1 MGYFEIGISVIVEHT
16 QSIGIIRAFC
26 LPVETCSDFKYLG
39 GQKKLLG
46 CGLLGEIITQGDT
59 VTSSLTKNALLYKYF
74 LRFLLRF
81 VAIYNELL
89 DMTSKNIQ
97 FKSHL
102 M

>member
-1 MGYFEIGISVIVEHT
+1 M
-16 QSIGIIRAFC
+16 
-26 LPVETCSDFKYLG
+26 
-39 GQKKLLG
+39 LG

-59 VTSSLTKNALLYKYF
+59 VACNLTKSALFYKYF

-89 DMTSKNIQ
+89 DMRSKNMQ

>member
-1 MGYFEIGISVIVEHT
+1 MGCFEIGISVIVEHA

-26 LPVETCSDFKYLG
+26 LP
-39 GQKKLLG
+39 
-46 CGLLGEIITQGDT
+46 
-59 VTSSLTKNALLYKYF
+59 
-74 LRFLLRF
+74 

-89 DMTSKNIQ
+89 DMTSKNNE